1 MNDKMQINSYLSTT
15 ESKKQT
21 KQTRRTETES
31 WIQRALLMVARWDGG
46 VGEMGE

>member
-1 MNDKMQINSYLSTT
+1 MDNKIAKNTYLSTL

-31 WIQRALLMVARWDGG
+31 WVENILMVARWKCGG
-46 VGEMGE
+46 GEWVKR